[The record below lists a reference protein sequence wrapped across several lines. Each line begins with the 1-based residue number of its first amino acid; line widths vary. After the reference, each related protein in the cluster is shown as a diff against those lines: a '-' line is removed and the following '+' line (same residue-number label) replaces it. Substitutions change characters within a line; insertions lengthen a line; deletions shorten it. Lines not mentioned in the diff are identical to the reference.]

1 MILAEKI
8 INERKKNGWSQED
21 LAEKVSVSWQ
31 AISKRESAQATPDL
45 SKVILLAELFGV
57 STDYLLKDEI
67 EPEDAA
73 PTETVESNGKHVVT
87 MEEANDYLS
96 TQRQSARTIA
106 LGVLLCVLCPALL
119 ILLGGLAEYGGPI
132 SEGVA
137 VALGMVAL
145 FGLIAI
151 GVVLFIVTGIRTS
164 RFNVWHTEG
173 FETAYGVSG
182 MVKEKRRAHE
192 QTYTVGLTVGIVLCI
207 LAVLPLIVAGAM
219 NVSDRILTVFLSMM
233 FPIIAVGVYL
243 IVRVGVVRG
252 SFTFLL
258 NEIETSEEAKK
269 QNKTEEALTS
279 VYWCVAIAGY
289 LTWSF
294 LTGDWGTT
302 WIIWPI
308 AGVLFGAVSAIW
320 RLILGSEKDKNGKGK
335 N

>member
-1 MILAEKI
+1 MILADKI

-21 LAEKVSVSWQ
+21 LAEKLSVSRQ
-31 AISKRESAQATPDL
+31 AISKWESAQATPDL

-73 PTETVESNGKHVVT
+73 PLKETTEPGGKRVVT

-119 ILLGGLAEYGGPI
+119 ILLGGLAEYGGSI

-137 VALGMVAL
+137 TAVGMTAL
-145 FGLIAI
+145 FGLVAI
-151 GVVLFIVTGIRTS
+151 GVALFIVTGIRTS

-192 QTYTVGLTVGIVLCI
+192 HTYTVCLTVGIVLCI

-219 NVSDRILTVFLSMM
+219 GVSDRILTVFLSMM
-233 FPIIAVGVYL
+233 FPIIGIGVYL

-258 NEIETSEEAKK
+258 NEIDASPETRKK
-269 QNKTEEALTS
+269 NKTEETIGS
-279 VYWCVAIAGY
+279 VYWCVAVAIY

-294 LTGDWGTT
+294 LTDDWDRT
-302 WIIWPI
+302 WIVWPI
-308 AGVLFGAVSAIW
+308 AGVLFGAVTAIW
-320 RLILGSEKDKNGKGK
+320 RLVSGSRDEN
-335 N
+335 

>member
-1 MILAEKI
+1 MILADKI

-21 LAEKVSVSWQ
+21 LAEKLSVSRQ
-31 AISKRESAQATPDL
+31 AISKWESAQATPDL
-45 SKVILLAELFGV
+45 SKIILLAELFGV
-57 STDYLLKDEI
+57 STDYLLKDEV

-73 PTETVESNGKHVVT
+73 PIKETTESGGKHVVT

-96 TQRQSARTIA
+96 TQRQSARTVA
-106 LGVLLCVLCPALL
+106 LGVLLCILCPALL
-119 ILLGGLAEYGGPI
+119 ILLGGLAEYRGSIG
-132 SEGVA
+132 EGVA
-137 VALGMVAL
+137 TAVGMIAL

-151 GVVLFIVTGIRTS
+151 GVALFIVTGIRTS
-164 RFNVWHTEG
+164 RYNVWHSEG

-219 NVSDRILTVFLSMM
+219 GVSDWVLTVFLSLM
-233 FPIIAVGVYL
+233 FPIIAAGVYL

-252 SFTFLL
+252 SYTFLL
-258 NEIETSEEAKK
+258 NEIDASPETKK
-269 QNKTEEALTS
+269 QNKTEEAISS
-279 VYWCVAIAGY
+279 VYWCVAVAIY

-294 LTGDWGTT
+294 LTNDWGRT

-320 RLILGSEKDKNGKGK
+320 RLIAGSQNDKK
-335 N
+335 

>member
-1 MILAEKI
+1 MILADKI

-21 LAEKVSVSWQ
+21 LAEKLSVSRQ
-31 AISKRESAQATPDL
+31 AISKWESAQATPDL

-73 PTETVESNGKHVVT
+73 PKEETVASGSKHVVT

-96 TQRQSARTIA
+96 TQRQSARTVA
-106 LGVLLCVLCPALL
+106 LGVLLCILCPALL
-119 ILLGGLAEYGGPI
+119 ILLGGLAEYGGSI

-137 VALGMVAL
+137 AAVGMTAL
-145 FGLIAI
+145 FGLVAI
-151 GVVLFIVTGIRTS
+151 GVALFIVTGIRTS

-192 QTYTVGLTVGIVLCI
+192 HAYTVCLTVGIVLCI

-219 NVSDRILTVFLSMM
+219 GVSDRILTVFTSAL
-233 FPIIAVGVYL
+233 FPIIGIGVYL

-252 SFTFLL
+252 SYTFLL
-258 NEIETSEEAKK
+258 NEIDASPETRKK
-269 QNKTEEALTS
+269 NKTEETISS
-279 VYWCVAIAGY
+279 VYWCVAVAIY

-294 LTGDWGTT
+294 LTNDWGRT
-302 WIIWPI
+302 WIVWPI
-308 AGVLFGAVSAIW
+308 AGVLFGAVTAIW
-320 RLILGSEKDKNGKGK
+320 RLVSGSRDDE
-335 N
+335 

>member
-1 MILAEKI
+1 MILADKI

-21 LAEKVSVSWQ
+21 LAEKLSVSRQ
-31 AISKRESAQATPDL
+31 AISKWESAQATPDL

-73 PTETVESNGKHVVT
+73 PLKETTEPGGKRVVT

-96 TQRQSARTIA
+96 TQRQSARTVA

-119 ILLGGLAEYGGPI
+119 ILLGGLAEYGGSI

-137 VALGMVAL
+137 TAVGMTAL
-145 FGLIAI
+145 FGLVAI
-151 GVVLFIVTGIRTS
+151 GVALFIVTGIRTS

-192 QTYTVGLTVGIVLCI
+192 HAYTVCLTLGIVLCI

-219 NVSDRILTVFLSMM
+219 GVSDRILTVFLSMM
-233 FPIIAVGVYL
+233 FPIIGIGVYL

-258 NEIETSEEAKK
+258 NEIDASPETRKK
-269 QNKTEEALTS
+269 NKTEETISS
-279 VYWCVAIAGY
+279 VYWCVAVAIY

-294 LTGDWGTT
+294 LTNDWGKT
-302 WIIWPI
+302 WIVWPI
-308 AGVLFGAVSAIW
+308 AGVLFGAVTAIW
-320 RLILGSEKDKNGKGK
+320 RLVSGSRDEN
-335 N
+335 

>member
-1 MILAEKI
+1 MILADKI
-8 INERKKNGWSQED
+8 TNERKKNGWSQED
-21 LAEKVSVSWQ
+21 LAEKLSVSRQ
-31 AISKRESAQATPDL
+31 AISKWESAQATPDL
-45 SKVILLAELFGV
+45 SKIILLAELFGV

-67 EPEDAA
+67 EPEDAQ
-73 PTETVESNGKHVVT
+73 PKETTESGGKHVVT

-119 ILLGGLAEYGGPI
+119 ILLGGLAEYGGSI

-137 VALGMVAL
+137 AAVGMTAL
-145 FGLIAI
+145 FGLVAI
-151 GVVLFIVTGIRTS
+151 GVALFIVTGIRTS

-182 MVKEKRRAHE
+182 MVKEKRRAQEHA
-192 QTYTVGLTVGIVLCI
+192 YTVCLTVGIALCI
-207 LAVLPLIVAGAM
+207 LAVLPLIVAGAIGA
-219 NVSDRILTVFLSMM
+219 SDLILTTFTSLL
-233 FPIIAVGVYL
+233 FPIIGVGVYL
-243 IVRVGVVRG
+243 IVRVGIVRG

-258 NEIETSEEAKK
+258 NESEASEATKK

-294 LTGDWGTT
+294 LTGDWDKT
-302 WIIWPI
+302 WIVWPI

-320 RLILGSEKDKNGKGK
+320 RLIIGSDKDKN
-335 N
+335 

>member
-1 MILAEKI
+1 MILADKI

-21 LAEKVSVSWQ
+21 LAEKLSVSRQ
-31 AISKRESAQATPDL
+31 AISKWESAQATPDL

-73 PTETVESNGKHVVT
+73 PLKETTEPGGKRVVT

-96 TQRQSARTIA
+96 TQRQSARTVA

-119 ILLGGLAEYGGPI
+119 ILLGGLAEYGGSI

-137 VALGMVAL
+137 AAVGMTAL
-145 FGLIAI
+145 FGLVAI
-151 GVVLFIVTGIRTS
+151 GVALFIVTGIRTS

-192 QTYTVGLTVGIVLCI
+192 HAYTVCLTLGIVLCI

-219 NVSDRILTVFLSMM
+219 GVSDRILIVFLSMM
-233 FPIIAVGVYL
+233 FPIIGIGVYL

-258 NEIETSEEAKK
+258 NEIDASPETRKK
-269 QNKTEEALTS
+269 NKTEETISS
-279 VYWCVAIAGY
+279 VYWCVAVAIY

-294 LTGDWGTT
+294 LTNDWGRT
-302 WIIWPI
+302 WIVWPI
-308 AGVLFGAVSAIW
+308 AGVLFGAVTAIW
-320 RLILGSEKDKNGKGK
+320 RLVSGSRDDN
-335 N
+335 

>member
-1 MILAEKI
+1 MILADKI

-21 LAEKVSVSWQ
+21 LAEKLSVSRQ
-31 AISKRESAQATPDL
+31 AISKWESAQATPDL

-73 PTETVESNGKHVVT
+73 KEATETKGTKRVVK

-96 TQRQSARTIA
+96 TQRQSARTVA
-106 LGVLLCVLCPALL
+106 LGVLLCILSPALL
-119 ILLGGLAEYGGPI
+119 LLLGGLAEYGGPI

-137 VALGMVAL
+137 AAVGMIAL

-151 GVVLFIVTGIRTS
+151 GVVLFVVTGIRTS
-164 RFNVWHTEG
+164 RFNVLHTDG

-192 QTYTVGLTVGIVLCI
+192 HTYTVCLTVGIALCI
-207 LAVLPLIVAGAM
+207 LAVLPLIVAGAVG
-219 NVSDRILTVFLSMM
+219 VSDRILVTFVSLL
-233 FPIIAVGVYL
+233 FPIVGVGVYL
-243 IVRVGVVRG
+243 IVRVGIVRG

-258 NEIETSEEAKK
+258 DEIEASEETKR

-289 LTWSF
+289 LAWSF
-294 LTGDWGTT
+294 LTGDWGRT

-320 RLILGSEKDKNGKGK
+320 RLIVGSQNEKK
-335 N
+335 

>member
-1 MILAEKI
+1 MILADKI

-21 LAEKVSVSWQ
+21 LAEKLSVSRQ
-31 AISKRESAQATPDL
+31 AISKWESAQATPDL

-73 PTETVESNGKHVVT
+73 PLKETTEPGGKRVVT

-96 TQRQSARTIA
+96 TQRQSARTVA

-119 ILLGGLAEYGGPI
+119 ILLGGLAEYGGSI

-137 VALGMVAL
+137 TAVGMTAL
-145 FGLIAI
+145 FGLVAI
-151 GVVLFIVTGIRTS
+151 GVALFIVTGIRTS

-192 QTYTVGLTVGIVLCI
+192 HAYTVCLTLGIVLCI

-219 NVSDRILTVFLSMM
+219 GVSDRILTVFLSMM
-233 FPIIAVGVYL
+233 FPIIGIGVYL

-258 NEIETSEEAKK
+258 NEIDASPETRKK
-269 QNKTEEALTS
+269 NKTEETISS
-279 VYWCVAIAGY
+279 VYWCVAVAIY

-294 LTGDWGTT
+294 LTNDWGRT
-302 WIIWPI
+302 WIVWPI
-308 AGVLFGAVSAIW
+308 AGVLFGAVTAIW
-320 RLILGSEKDKNGKGK
+320 RLVSGSRDEN
-335 N
+335 

>member
-1 MILAEKI
+1 MILADKI

-21 LAEKVSVSWQ
+21 LAEKLSVSRQ
-31 AISKRESAQATPDL
+31 AISKWESAQATPDL

-73 PTETVESNGKHVVT
+73 PLKETTEPGGKRVVT

-96 TQRQSARTIA
+96 TQRQSARTVA

-119 ILLGGLAEYGGPI
+119 ILLGGLAEYGGSI

-137 VALGMVAL
+137 AAVGMTAL
-145 FGLIAI
+145 FGLVAI
-151 GVVLFIVTGIRTS
+151 GVALFIVTGIRTS

-192 QTYTVGLTVGIVLCI
+192 HAYTVCLTLGIVLCI

-219 NVSDRILTVFLSMM
+219 GVSDRILTVFTSAL
-233 FPIIAVGVYL
+233 FPIIGIGVYL

-252 SFTFLL
+252 SYTFLL
-258 NEIETSEEAKK
+258 NEIDASPETRKK
-269 QNKTEEALTS
+269 NKTEETISS
-279 VYWCVAIAGY
+279 VYWCLAVAIY

-294 LTGDWGTT
+294 LTNDWGRT
-302 WIIWPI
+302 WIVWPI
-308 AGVLFGAVSAIW
+308 AGVLFGAVTAIW
-320 RLILGSEKDKNGKGK
+320 RLVSGSRDDE
-335 N
+335 

>member
-1 MILAEKI
+1 MILADKI

-21 LAEKVSVSWQ
+21 LAEKLSVSRQ
-31 AISKRESAQATPDL
+31 AISKWESAQATPDL

-73 PTETVESNGKHVVT
+73 PLKETTEPGGKRVVT

-119 ILLGGLAEYGGPI
+119 ILLGGLAEYGGSI

-137 VALGMVAL
+137 TAVGMTAL
-145 FGLIAI
+145 FGLVAI
-151 GVVLFIVTGIRTS
+151 GVALFIVTGIRTS

-192 QTYTVGLTVGIVLCI
+192 HTYTVCLTLGIVLCI

-219 NVSDRILTVFLSMM
+219 GVSDRILTVFLSMM
-233 FPIIAVGVYL
+233 FPIIGIGVYL

-258 NEIETSEEAKK
+258 NEIDASPETRKK
-269 QNKTEEALTS
+269 NKTEETISS
-279 VYWCVAIAGY
+279 VYWCVAVAIY

-294 LTGDWGTT
+294 LTNDWGRT
-302 WIIWPI
+302 WIVWPI
-308 AGVLFGAVSAIW
+308 AGVLFGAVTAIW
-320 RLILGSEKDKNGKGK
+320 RLVSGSRDGE
-335 N
+335 

>member
-1 MILAEKI
+1 MILADKI

-21 LAEKVSVSWQ
+21 LAEKLSVSRQ
-31 AISKRESAQATPDL
+31 AISKWESAQATPDL

-67 EPEDAA
+67 EPEDAT
-73 PTETVESNGKHVVT
+73 PKEETVASGSKHVVT

-119 ILLGGLAEYGGPI
+119 ILLGGLAEYGGSI

-137 VALGMVAL
+137 TAVGMTAL
-145 FGLIAI
+145 FGLVAI
-151 GVVLFIVTGIRTS
+151 GVALFIVTGIRTS

-192 QTYTVGLTVGIVLCI
+192 HAYTVCLTLGIVLCI

-219 NVSDRILTVFLSMM
+219 GVSDRILTVFTSAL
-233 FPIIAVGVYL
+233 FPIIGIGVYL

-252 SFTFLL
+252 SYTFLL
-258 NEIETSEEAKK
+258 NEIDASPETRKK
-269 QNKTEEALTS
+269 NKTEETISS
-279 VYWCVAIAGY
+279 VYWCVAIAIY

-294 LTGDWGTT
+294 LTNDWGRT
-302 WIIWPI
+302 WIVWPI
-308 AGVLFGAVSAIW
+308 AGVLFGAVTAIW
-320 RLILGSEKDKNGKGK
+320 RLVSGSRDEN
-335 N
+335 

>member
-1 MILAEKI
+1 MILADKI

-21 LAEKVSVSWQ
+21 LAEKLSVSRQ
-31 AISKRESAQATPDL
+31 AISKWESAQATPDL

-73 PTETVESNGKHVVT
+73 PLKETTEIGGKHVVT

-96 TQRQSARTIA
+96 TQRQSARNVA
-106 LGVLLCVLCPALL
+106 LGVLLCILCPALL
-119 ILLGGLAEYGGPI
+119 ILLGGMAEYRGSIG
-132 SEGVA
+132 EGVA
-137 VALGMVAL
+137 TAVGMIAL
-145 FGLIAI
+145 FGLIAV
-151 GVVLFIVTGIRTS
+151 GVALFIVTGIRTS

-192 QTYTVGLTVGIVLCI
+192 HTYTVCLTVGIVLCI
-207 LAVLPLIVAGAM
+207 LAVLPLVVAGAVG
-219 NVSDRILTVFLSMM
+219 VSDWILTVFLSLM
-233 FPIIAVGVYL
+233 FPIIAAGVYL

-252 SFTFLL
+252 SYTFLL
-258 NEIETSEEAKK
+258 DEIDASPETKK
-269 QNKTEEALTS
+269 QNKTEEAIGS
-279 VYWCVAIAGY
+279 VYWCVAVAIY

-294 LTGDWGTT
+294 LSGDWGRT
-302 WIIWPI
+302 WIVWPI

-320 RLILGSEKDKNGKGK
+320 RLIAGSQNDKK
-335 N
+335 

>member
-1 MILAEKI
+1 MILADKI

-21 LAEKVSVSWQ
+21 LAEKLSVSRQ
-31 AISKRESAQATPDL
+31 AISKWESAQATPDL

-73 PTETVESNGKHVVT
+73 PLKETTEPGGKRVVT

-119 ILLGGLAEYGGPI
+119 ILLGGLAEYGGSI

-137 VALGMVAL
+137 TAVGMTAL
-145 FGLIAI
+145 FGLVAI
-151 GVVLFIVTGIRTS
+151 GVALFIVTGIRTS
-164 RFNVWHTEG
+164 RFNVWHVEG

-192 QTYTVGLTVGIVLCI
+192 HTYTVCLTVGIVLCI

-219 NVSDRILTVFLSMM
+219 GVSDRTLTVFLSLM
-233 FPIIAVGVYL
+233 FPIIGIGVYM
-243 IVRVGVVRG
+243 IVRVGIVRG

-258 NEIETSEEAKK
+258 NETEASEATKQ

-294 LTGDWGTT
+294 LTGDWDKT
-302 WIIWPI
+302 WIVWPI

-320 RLILGSEKDKNGKGK
+320 RLISGSQNEKK
-335 N
+335 

>member
-1 MILAEKI
+1 MILADKI

-21 LAEKVSVSWQ
+21 LAEKLSVSRQ
-31 AISKRESAQATPDL
+31 AISKWESAQATPDL
-45 SKVILLAELFGV
+45 QKVILLAELFGV

-73 PTETVESNGKHVVT
+73 PLKETTEPGGKRVVT

-96 TQRQSARTIA
+96 TQRQSARTVA
-106 LGVLLCVLCPALL
+106 LGVLLCVLCPTLL
-119 ILLGGLAEYGGPI
+119 ILLGGLAEYGGSI

-137 VALGMVAL
+137 AAVGMTAL
-145 FGLIAI
+145 FGLVAI
-151 GVVLFIVTGIRTS
+151 GVALFIVTGIRTS

-192 QTYTVGLTVGIVLCI
+192 HAYTVCLTLGIVLCI

-219 NVSDRILTVFLSMM
+219 GVSDRILTVFLSMM
-233 FPIIAVGVYL
+233 FPIIGIGVYL

-258 NEIETSEEAKK
+258 NEIDASPERRKK
-269 QNKTEEALTS
+269 NKTEETISS
-279 VYWCVAIAGY
+279 VYWCVAVAIY

-294 LTGDWGTT
+294 LTNDWGRT
-302 WIIWPI
+302 WIVWPI
-308 AGVLFGAVSAIW
+308 AGVLFGAVTAIW
-320 RLILGSEKDKNGKGK
+320 RLVSGSRDEN
-335 N
+335 

>member
-1 MILAEKI
+1 MILADKI

-21 LAEKVSVSWQ
+21 LAEKLSVSRQ
-31 AISKRESAQATPDL
+31 AISKWESAQATPDL

-73 PTETVESNGKHVVT
+73 PLKETTEPGGKRVVT

-96 TQRQSARTIA
+96 TQRQSARTVA

-119 ILLGGLAEYGGPI
+119 ILLGGLAEYGGSI

-137 VALGMVAL
+137 TAVGMTAL
-145 FGLIAI
+145 FGLVAI
-151 GVVLFIVTGIRTS
+151 GVALFIVTGIRTS

-192 QTYTVGLTVGIVLCI
+192 HAYTVCLTLGIVLCI

-219 NVSDRILTVFLSMM
+219 GVSDRILTVFLSMM
-233 FPIIAVGVYL
+233 FPIIGIGVYL

-258 NEIETSEEAKK
+258 NEIDASPETRKK
-269 QNKTEEALTS
+269 NKTEETISS
-279 VYWCVAIAGY
+279 VYWCVAVAIY

-294 LTGDWGTT
+294 LTNDWGRT
-302 WIIWPI
+302 WIFWPI
-308 AGVLFGAVSAIW
+308 AGVLFGAVTAIW
-320 RLILGSEKDKNGKGK
+320 RLVSGSRDEN
-335 N
+335 

>member
-1 MILAEKI
+1 MILADKI
-8 INERKKNGWSQED
+8 TNERKKNGWSQED
-21 LAEKVSVSWQ
+21 LAEKLSVSRQ
-31 AISKRESAQATPDL
+31 AISKWESAQATPDL

-73 PTETVESNGKHVVT
+73 KEATETKGTKRVVT

-96 TQRQSARTIA
+96 TQRQSARTVA
-106 LGVLLCVLCPALL
+106 LGVLLCILCPALL
-119 ILLGGLAEYGGPI
+119 LLLGGLAEYGGPI

-137 VALGMVAL
+137 AAVGMIAL

-164 RFNVWHTEG
+164 RFNVWHTDG

-192 QTYTVGLTVGIVLCI
+192 HTYTVCLTVGIVLCI
-207 LAVLPLIVAGAM
+207 LAVLPLIVAGAVG
-219 NVSDRILTVFLSMM
+219 VSEPILVVFTSLL
-233 FPIIAVGVYL
+233 FPIIGAGVYL
-243 IVRVGVVRG
+243 IVRVGIVRG

-258 NEIETSEEAKK
+258 NEIETSEETKK
-269 QNKTEEALTS
+269 QNKTDEALTS

-294 LTGDWGTT
+294 LSGDWGRT
-302 WIIWPI
+302 WIVWPI

-320 RLILGSEKDKNGKGK
+320 RLIAGSQNEKK
-335 N
+335 